1 MNPEIESRAAELRR
15 ERVPFVHARVVRAE
29 RPTSAKPGDQAVVLP
44 DGSIEGFVGG
54 ACAESTVR
62 AQSLSLL
69 DSGEPLLLR
78 ISPPGG
84 DPPSRAVSSGSPG
97 GSASSASSGDE
108 GGVAP
113 TSPGDDPPG
122 TLSVVNHCLSGGTLE
137 IFLEPVVPAPIV
149 TVHGESPIAAALVSL
164 ADGVGFQGIRGAD
177 APAVRGADGPAAVV
191 VASHGRDEEQAIEA
205 AVRAGVPYVGLVA
218 SRKRGEAV
226 LASLDLDEAQRA
238 SVHTPAGLDIGA
250 RTPREVALSILAE
263 IISLRPRPSAVG
275 GGAATASAVVAGG
288 GTTTTEPPSALG
300 QAHGRATPAEAR
312 SSSGASVDSSDSSG
326 PVPVALGRAPA
337 LATDLVCGMSVVA
350 DEQSLHLDH
359 AGERYWFCGSG
370 CLRAFAADPG
380 AYLSPADG

>member
-1 MNPEIESRAAELRR
+1 MSPEIESRAAVLRQ

-78 ISPPGG
+78 ISPSTPDGG
-84 DPPSRAVSSGSPG
+84 AAGL
-97 GSASSASSGDE
+97 ATA
-108 GGVAP
+108 
-113 TSPGDDPPG
+113 TDDPPG

-137 IFLEPVVPAPIV
+137 IFLEPVVPAPV
-149 TVHGESPIAAALVSL
+149 VAVHGESPIAAALVAL
-164 ADGVGFQGIRGAD
+164 ADGVGFHGIRGAD
-177 APAVRGADGPAAVV
+177 GPAVGGTNPTGGPAAVV
-191 VASHGRDEEQAIEA
+191 VATHGRDEERAIEA

-263 IISLRPRPSAVG
+263 IISLRPRVSAAPVSPDVSTPSG
-275 GGAATASAVVAGG
+275 SDRPGPSDLAG
-288 GTTTTEPPSALG
+288 
-300 QAHGRATPAEAR
+300 
-312 SSSGASVDSSDSSG
+312 SVDDAAASEPSG
-326 PVPVALGRAPA
+326 PVPVALGRRPDVES
-337 LATDLVCGMSVVA
+337 DLVCGMSVVA
-350 DEQSLHLDH
+350 DEESLHLDH
-359 AGERYWFCGSG
+359 AGHRYWFCGSG
-370 CLRAFAADPG
+370 CLRAFAADPA
-380 AYLSPADG
+380 AYVPAGS

>member
-1 MNPEIESRAAELRR
+1 MNPEIESRAAALRQ

-78 ISPPGG
+78 ISPAAPAEGVPG
-84 DPPSRAVSSGSPG
+84 A
-97 GSASSASSGDE
+97 ASDAE
-108 GGVAP
+108 
-113 TSPGDDPPG
+113 DPPG

-137 IFLEPVVPAPIV
+137 IFLEPVVPAPV
-149 TVHGESPIAAALVSL
+149 VAVHGESPIAAALVSL
-164 ADGVGFQGIRGAD
+164 ADGVGFHGARGAV
-177 APAVRGADGPAAVV
+177 APPMDGPDGPAAVV
-191 VASHGRDEEQAIEA
+191 VASHGRDEEHIIEA

-218 SRKRGEAV
+218 SRKRGDAV
-226 LASLDLDEAQRA
+226 LASLDLDEGQRA

-263 IISLRPRPSAVG
+263 IIASRPRVSGAPAPARALAGPASEGSGSSGSAESSDDVE
-275 GGAATASAVVAGG
+275 APASAA
-288 GTTTTEPPSALG
+288 
-300 QAHGRATPAEAR
+300 
-312 SSSGASVDSSDSSG
+312 SG
-326 PVPVALGRAPA
+326 PVTVTLGRRPDVEI
-337 LATDLVCGMSVVA
+337 DLVCGMSVVA
-350 DEQSLHLDH
+350 DEESLHLDH
-359 AGERYWFCGSG
+359 AGHRYWFCGSG

-380 AYLSPADG
+380 AYLSADA

>member
-1 MNPEIESRAAELRR
+1 MNPEIESRAAALRQ

-78 ISPPGG
+78 ISPSAPADGGPG
-84 DPPSRAVSSGSPG
+84 A
-97 GSASSASSGDE
+97 
-108 GGVAP
+108 AP
-113 TSPGDDPPG
+113 AADDPPG

-137 IFLEPVVPAPIV
+137 IFLEPVVPAPV
-149 TVHGESPIAAALVSL
+149 VAVHGESPIAAALVSL
-164 ADGVGFQGIRGAD
+164 ADGVGFHGARGTD
-177 APAVRGADGPAAVV
+177 SPTMGGPDGPAAVV
-191 VASHGRDEEQAIEA
+191 VASHGRDEEHIIEA

-218 SRKRGEAV
+218 SRKRGDAV
-226 LASLDLDEAQRA
+226 LASLDLDEGQRA

-263 IISLRPRPSAVG
+263 IIASRPRVSGAPAPAGALAGPSSEGSASSGSAGSSDDVEAPAA
-275 GGAATASAVVAGG
+275 AAT
-288 GTTTTEPPSALG
+288 
-300 QAHGRATPAEAR
+300 
-312 SSSGASVDSSDSSG
+312 G
-326 PVPVALGRAPA
+326 PVPVTLGRRPDVEI
-337 LATDLVCGMSVVA
+337 DLVCGMSVVA
-350 DEQSLHLDH
+350 DEESLHLDH
-359 AGERYWFCGSG
+359 AGRRYWFCGSG

-380 AYLSPADG
+380 AYLSADA